1 MSDYIVRAT
10 AGNGSIRTFAATTRD
25 LVQHAREIH
34 HTSPVASA
42 ALGRMLTAAA
52 MMGSMLK
59 GEKDIVTLQIR
70 GEGPLQGLVV
80 TSDSHARVKGYVF
93 NPNVEIPDL
102 YPGKLNVGGAI
113 GNGYM
118 SVIKDIG
125 MREPYAGRIEL
136 VTGGI
141 ADDLTYYFAQ
151 SEQTPSAV
159 GLGVLVETDTSIR
172 RAGGF
177 IIQLLPDATDEMIE
191 KLEKK
196 LATLPYVSDLL
207 DMGKAKAFISTTAG
221 TFCGQMPSPWQRPLT
236 RTGTLRGT
244 PFTRPTTRKPAGSP
258 SRCPTP
264 SMMRICSVTAFRTAA
279 AASAARQPS
288 TATSS
293 PFRRGT
299 KTTRCC
305 LRLRG
310 CAKPATSM

>member
-10 AGNGSIRTFAATTRD
+10 AGNGSIRAFAATTRD

-136 VTGGI
+136 VTGEI

-177 IIQLLPDATDEMIE
+177 IIQLMPFTDDKVIDQLEEKLKGMDSVTKLLDQGMSPEQLLEYLLGDFGLEINDTIPASWYCNCSKERVEKAIISVGKKEITEMIREE
-191 KLEKK
+191 KPIEVNCHFCNTNYTFSVEELKELLE
-196 LATLPYVSDLL
+196 LA
-207 DMGKAKAFISTTAG
+207 
-221 TFCGQMPSPWQRPLT
+221 
-236 RTGTLRGT
+236 
-244 PFTRPTTRKPAGSP
+244 RK
-258 SRCPTP
+258 
-264 SMMRICSVTAFRTAA
+264 
-279 AASAARQPS
+279 
-288 TATSS
+288 
-293 PFRRGT
+293 
-299 KTTRCC
+299 
-305 LRLRG
+305 
-310 CAKPATSM
+310 

>member
-10 AGNGSIRTFAATTRD
+10 AGNGSIRAFAATTRD

-136 VTGGI
+136 VTGEI

-177 IIQLLPDATDEMIE
+177 IIQLLPDATDEKE
-191 KLEKK
+191 AGNTSLCFGFTGYGENTGGYF
-196 LATLPYVSDLL
+196 ADDSGRYGAENHGYRSDGILL
-207 DMGKAKAFISTTAG
+207 QLHTRACGKG
-221 TFCGQMPSPWQRPLT
+221 THQHWQRG
-236 RTGTLRGT
+236 TGKNHQRGQEG
-244 PFTRPTTRKPAGSP
+244 KPALSFLRQGIRFYGRRTEKASG
-258 SRCPTP
+258 RCE
-264 SMMRICSVTAFRTAA
+264 MRE
-279 AASAARQPS
+279 
-288 TATSS
+288 
-293 PFRRGT
+293 
-299 KTTRCC
+299 
-305 LRLRG
+305 
-310 CAKPATSM
+310 